1 MKIAFYV
8 YPIAFQSPGGGEI
21 VLLKTKEYLAKEGVD
36 VKLFDPWTDKFSDF
50 DILHTFGSVK
60 DCLRVMEAAQAAGTK
75 NFLSSICWYSWKA
88 AWGTYPEWQRRMPS
102 LARQFAKTFCPFM
115 PSQRKKMFDCAD
127 VVSPSSRAEAGQL
140 KRYFLVPEE
149 KMAVIPHGVDA
160 AFAEAKGDAFHEK
173 FGIRDFILCAGRI
186 EPRKNQLNVIR
197 ALRGIKQPLV
207 FIGGTVPAY
216 KNYYEECVREAGSN
230 VHFLGEVPHQSK
242 LLASAY
248 AACNTFLLATWLET
262 PGLAAMEAGLAGA
275 KVVVTAEGATK
286 EYFLNYVSYVRPDSM
301 SDIRQKTLSAFE
313 RPRDPAL
320 RKHLQQNY
328 SWTVVAKQTAEAYR
342 RVLGK

>member
-1 MKIAFYV
+1 
-8 YPIAFQSPGGGEI
+8 
-21 VLLKTKEYLAKEGVD
+21 
-36 VKLFDPWTDKFSDF
+36 
-50 DILHTFGSVK
+50 
-60 DCLRVMEAAQAAGTK
+60 
-75 NFLSSICWYSWKA
+75 
-88 AWGTYPEWQRRMPS
+88 
-102 LARQFAKTFCPFM
+102 
-115 PSQRKKMFDCAD
+115 MFDCAD

-160 AFAEAKGDAFHEK
+160 VFAEAKGDAFHEK
-173 FGIRDFILCAGRI
+173 FGIKDFILCAGRI

-197 ALRGIKQPLV
+197 ALRGIPQPLV
-207 FIGGTVPAY
+207 FIGGYVPAY
-216 KNYYEECVREAGSN
+216 KSYYDACVREAGPQ

-286 EYFLNYVSYVRPDSM
+286 EYFLDYVSYVRPDSL

-342 RVLGK
+342 RILGK